1 MTVKMV
7 EVFFF
12 KQELSFRVP
21 ESISVFGF
29 SISFYGIFLVLAAV
43 AGILTAYGETK
54 KKRGNVEQLVT
65 MLTIIILAGIW
76 GARIYYVMFHWAS
89 FMEKPL
95 GLINLRS
102 GGLSYFG
109 ALFGAWGAVSLYCY
123 RKKIAF
129 TEFADALG
137 LGAAVAAP
145 FVWLG
150 CVFVREPLG
159 RYCDWFVAESF
170 SMEYLPKS
178 TKNMDVTPLLK
189 VGRGDGTLVSTYPVA
204 LFGLLFSVLLLMV
217 LFLVKGRVKRNGSL
231 FYFYLAMNS
240 IGCIVIELF
249 RIDRCYI
256 WGTTLCANQIIAGV
270 LFLGLVITFIAKRR
284 GLRKKADFVAENK

>member
-29 SISFYGIFLVLAAV
+29 SVSFYGIFLVLAAV

-54 KKRGNVEQLVT
+54 KKRGNVEQLIT
-65 MLTIIILAGIW
+65 MLTIIILAGIL

-109 ALFGAWGAVSLYCY
+109 ALFGAWGAVSAYCY

-129 TEFADALG
+129 TEFSDALG

-145 FVWLG
+145 FVWIG
-150 CVFVREPLG
+150 CVFIREPLG

-170 SMEYLPKS
+170 SAEYLPKS

-204 LFGLLFSVLLLMV
+204 LFGLLFSI
-217 LFLVKGRVKRNGSL
+217 LFLVLLFLAKGRIDKKGSL
-231 FYFYLAMNS
+231 FYLYLALNS
-240 IGCIVIELF
+240 VGCIIVEGF
-249 RIDRCYI
+249 RLDRGYI
-256 WGTTLCANQIIAGV
+256 WGTRLCATRLIAAIILLV
-270 LFLGLVITFIAKRR
+270 LVITYIVKRR
-284 GLRKKADFVAENK
+284 GWRKKKEPVAEN